1 MSRED
6 QGAKH
11 VVEEEDEDELRYH
24 GVYASRMHKDALDL
38 YDQCKTPKERRDLIK
53 GYYSVELNPTEARD
67 RDDIRRYFEM
77 WGYGDEEADEEEST
91 HEENDGDDN
100 DADNDA
106 DDDHDHCYGVRG
118 GGESQPLCYESEP
131 DLEC

>member
-38 YDQCKTPKERRDLIK
+38 YDQCKTPRERRDLIK

-91 HEENDGDDN
+91 PEENDGDDN
-100 DADNDA
+100 NDA

-118 GGESQPLCYESEP
+118 GGESQLPFYESDP